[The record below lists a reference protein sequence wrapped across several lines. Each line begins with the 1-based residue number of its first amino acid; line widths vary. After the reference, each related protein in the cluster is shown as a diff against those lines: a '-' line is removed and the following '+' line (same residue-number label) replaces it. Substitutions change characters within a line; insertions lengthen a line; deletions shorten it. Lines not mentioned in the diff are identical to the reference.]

1 MPASVDSSCPMMA
14 PVSTRTSVRYSTF
27 SMASVTP
34 TVQSSD
40 SVAAEISPI
49 VDGLE
54 RLKNP
59 HLADQRVYLS
69 EEKTANFQKLALG
82 AKLDRALER
91 RMTGQDAVMRP
102 RKPSVVQQVG
112 EKEKA

>member
-14 PVSTRTSVRYSTF
+14 PSQRTSVRYSTF

-34 TVQSSD
+34 TVRSSD
-40 SVAAEISPI
+40 SVTAEITPI

-91 RMTGQDAVMRP
+91 RMTSQDAVMRP
-102 RKPSVVQQVG
+102 RKPSVVQIG

>member
-14 PVSTRTSVRYSTF
+14 PSRTSVRYSTF

-34 TVQSSD
+34 TVRSSD
-40 SVAAEISPI
+40 SVTAEITPI

-59 HLADQRVYLS
+59 PLADQRVYLN
-69 EEKTANFQKLALG
+69 EEKTVNFQKLALG

-91 RMTGQDAVMRP
+91 RMSSQDAVMRP
-102 RKPSVVQQVG
+102 RKPSVLQVA
-112 EKEKA
+112 ENEKA